1 MSCATNAAC
10 NYPSGIC
17 QSGVCMCDGSHEG
30 SACQFSTQT
39 FFKFMLR
46 VGLPA
51 LCIIAAVCGAF
62 LGGASRYFYK
72 QFQTWNKLRK
82 RKAALFGNGWFDSDR
97 YIGPNH
103 HTVVVKKK
111 ESKKKK
117 KKQKKRERGRDTSR
131 SPSRSRSRSRGRN

>member
-1 MSCATNAAC
+1 
-10 NYPSGIC
+10 
-17 QSGVCMCDGSHEG
+17 
-30 SACQFSTQT
+30 
-39 FFKFMLR
+39 MLR

-51 LCIIAAVCGAF
+51 LCIIAALCGAF

-111 ESKKKK
+111 ESKKKIF
-117 KKQKKRERGRDTSR
+117 RDFFSGIKNEYLIQGKWFLYFSDILNLIDLIFLKTKLFLLCAILHAEEVV
-131 SPSRSRSRSRGRN
+131 

>member
-1 MSCATNAAC
+1 
-10 NYPSGIC
+10 
-17 QSGVCMCDGSHEG
+17 
-30 SACQFSTQT
+30 
-39 FFKFMLR
+39 MLR

-51 LCIIAAVCGAF
+51 LCIIAALCGAF

-82 RKAALFGNGWFDSDR
+82 RKTALFGNGWFDSDR

-117 KKQKKRERGRDTSR
+117 EAEKKGKRTGYQGYQSISFQESKPFQRTQLKHGGNGSEETRMVYIEW
-131 SPSRSRSRSRGRN
+131 